1 MDHYADDSD
10 DVDPQ
15 GDVDAED
22 TVEPAGSHTASSL
35 DKPNKFVTKKAGG
48 EGKKNHGGCKNRP
61 R

>member
-15 GDVDAED
+15 GDLDAEG
-22 TVEPAGSHTASSL
+22 TAEPGSHSASSP
-35 DKPNKFVTKKAGG
+35 DKPKKYTKKASG